1 MKTNNITGVNHSK
14 NIGFKSLRKSRN
26 AVSQLAKNN
35 PYSLNEPNS
44 RFISTAIQKLSK
56 VGKSKNIEFLLDTAA
71 KTTYS
76 TNIKLEYLPKNNWK
90 TMLLAAAS
98 SAVALLAAG
107 VNKNWFMQRIDEISK
122 NADLT
127 PIEQEILDLRNQLI
141 SVVDLGQIKKE
152 SKGSMKNFEA
162 NLDYLVVSS
171 ETTLEHKKYILERL
185 NYFMSDEYE
194 INPQLKDKKSIV
206 VAEMVNDMAINV
218 PGNDVPNIKSV
229 NQHRHGMCAAISI
242 VRKKL
247 AYEDKPNYVDGILSE
262 LDSSDKIMV
271 YDRSKLGSGIK
282 VPVCK
287 VEVDFDTAIKNG
299 YRIIDASTMHWMQI
313 AQMSGISNFA
323 FSNYNPFDKE
333 NFDVKTDSFLNA
345 KIDEPDLEK
354 AQEYYQALGYTLD
367 LLKKYKAS
375 HLAREEKVADTK
387 QEREENLK
395 LANKY
400 GNLLKDS
407 LKKHL
412 PIMSD
417 SDLENLFSLLVAQ
430 EKANS
435 SKIKQGDVYS
445 YIPNEE
451 ESIKKEKIQKLIFNK
466 TGVGKLEGKVLDEI
480 FELIRDYNS
489 VKTSL
494 NTPKK
499 PSKIAEAQSLY
510 KIAAAFRY
518 QVIKSLE
525 EKGTFYNLVQ
535 REGLSNKE
543 SVLAEHIDNLI
554 NKLESNSS
562 NSDLIIARAM
572 NVFEDINPVKEEVID
587 ALKGLKAV
595 FTELMTEELDAVYK
609 SLTLGS
615 RHEAMVDWL
624 YNMSTFVEL
633 SDKKD
638 TEIYA
643 TMFGV
648 KNDKDSLNNFIN
660 TYIEKIQKGDE
671 QAYIEIFDKM
681 GHTSQLEYVGIL
693 FKEVLDKLMEEENG
707 EAVLEF
713 AMANDITNFE
723 DENIVVN
730 QLEMIKQKVN
740 AIGNFIDIAIKE
752 LQILDEEGDVL
763 YTGDLKTALI
773 KKLEDKKFI
782 ASAKNLKILQE
793 HFNNV
798 NKHRTS
804 DEFGRR
810 RGVIKNPELLKFT
823 KRETET
829 LNETRKDIN
838 AMLDYVQNQSEVMRK
853 ELKDSLEELN
863 RIIGLNR
870 GKYWVM
876 EGSSGLY
883 TEEQIRLLEYMTGR
897 HHYSTQNLKEA
908 FEQIKTTPYSGIS
921 SSSVYHND
929 NGWHAQ
935 YIADIAPIKVQVKDK
950 NGLVREE
957 TREVLF
963 HDNTWG
969 PSEHENTWIDSAG
982 LKRTDYSD
990 FRGGSLG
997 YITDSKMR
1005 NGNYVDRILNEMLLT
1020 PKKDTVKNS
1029 QYKRLKPKEDRDK
1042 VPQYREVILEGKSPM
1057 IRDLASQI
1065 HDALFVDSESHLV
1078 WMNVHLQGKSKD
1090 ELKAMISNINLAG
1103 KWKPVYEQIKQRILS
1118 DSENAIKTE
1127 EDYKKL
1133 PDDDYLKV
1141 LIEKMILKKG
1151 GYIAGLDS
1159 DIAKVRNVQD
1169 LKPLRQEQALQAIN
1183 AFKYSFGK
1191 GDSKDLIEY
1200 LDDLNMSDLD
1210 KEYSAILKK
1219 YDIKLSEDE
1228 YCAPIENLK
1237 IDKTKFNGS
1246 LKTTIDLIMVGIS
1259 EELEKVISNPEARAE
1274 LETLFKSYIS
1284 EKSYFNLADLDSR
1297 EPDNKEHEHIIKFI
1311 DREFKP
1317 LDDEEFVEIY
1327 RRIQDMT
1334 TSEFEK
1340 EIFSRIKPQDTGIK
1354 EAKAWDII
1362 TQLKMHREQENI
1374 DLMNT
1379 IFYDSLVAD
1388 LGKENTEAHYKY
1400 YKLTK
1405 SPRYLIAKQDF
1416 ASLYRSL
1423 ENDLSMLNFE
1433 KMFNKY
1439 KDRNY
1444 RQYGAFPAYP
1454 QTDLFHEEFIKTT
1467 MENLVETFEK
1477 NTDMI
1482 NVMNRQIESYKLTRQ
1497 LMDLVNNTNP
1507 DKKFYGEDFVA
1518 LNKLLGELY
1527 TMNKSDESVQRTAK
1541 ASENAL
1547 ELEEG
1552 ASLSDYLPFIN
1563 EIIDEI
1569 GGYEKTTP
1577 TETVENVI
1585 QNKKLEIEVMKK
1597 AFKNSFIQEK
1607 YRGRIGEVLNKYEKA
1622 LIKDDK
1628 EAINEWQEVLR
1639 AQLIAYHILQN
1650 PKELLD
1656 SYILS
1661 QAKTPKKASQLEH
1674 VIDETDL
1681 TPYKKT
1687 YRALLQKG
1695 LNYARLLEVQ
1705 SIIMESLSEGLAMNV
1720 KDKFNK
1726 YSIGLA
1732 QGEYEMGSGESIVA
1746 MVNSLL
1752 LDDQSDTALL
1762 FLEKLGL
1769 SEQYVEFMS
1778 KEFDFKEM
1786 KDTLKKIHETMM
1798 NFVTYNKILNPIF
1811 TKTVAKFSE
1820 PNANYEEILDNLS
1833 KTIYDE
1839 GLKLGFTKE
1848 QLDVLAECSTI
1859 TKAALKEHRPQEATL
1874 VFETVLAKVTQE
1886 FSDVISDATDSM
1898 ESLLDANQT
1907 FITLIQQISL
1917 REGSKAYIE
1926 REKIIEKFLELTD
1939 YRNSLLAILDAHSAD
1954 TNLQEQ

>member
-1 MKTNNITGVNHSK
+1 MEINNISK
-14 NIGFKSLRKSRN
+14 GEAPKVLKFKSLRKSKN
-26 AVSQLAKNN
+26 VVSQLAKNN
-35 PYSLNEPNS
+35 PYSLNEPNQRLIATS
-44 RFISTAIQKLSK
+44 IEKLSK
-56 VGKSKNIEFLLDTAA
+56 IGRTKNIQFLLDTAA
-71 KTTYS
+71 KNTYS
-76 TNIKLEYLPKNNWK
+76 TNIELEHAPQHNWK
-90 TMLLAAAS
+90 AMLLAAATA
-98 SAVALLAAG
+98 AVGLITSTADK
-107 VNKNWFMQRIDEISK
+107 NKYLKEIEELRK
-122 NADLT
+122 NTDLT
-127 PIEQEILDLRNQLI
+127 QQEKEILVLRDELLK
-141 SVVDLGQIKKE
+141 SVDLKQIKKE
-152 SKGSMKNFEA
+152 TKGPIQKFQE
-162 NLDYLVVSS
+162 NLDYLIISS
-171 ETTLEHKKYILERL
+171 ETSVEHKKYILERL
-185 NYFMSDEYE
+185 NYFMSDDYE
-194 INPQLKDKKSIV
+194 INPQLINKKSIV

-218 PGNDVPNIKSV
+218 PGNNVPNIKSV

-333 NFDVKTDSFLNA
+333 NFDVKTDSFLNV

-354 AQEYYQALGYTLD
+354 AQEYYQAIGYTLN
-367 LLKKYKAS
+367 LLKSYKAKQ
-375 HLAREEKVADTK
+375 LAREEKVVDTK
-387 QEREENLK
+387 LEQEENLK
-395 LANKY
+395 LTAKY
-400 GNLLKDS
+400 ANLLKSSLQKLNPTLNDS
-407 LKKHL
+407 ELQKL
-412 PIMSD
+412 F
-417 SDLENLFSLLVAQ
+417 NLLISQ

-435 SKIKQGDVYS
+435 SKISQGDIYS

-451 ESIKKEKIQKLIFNK
+451 DSIKKDKIQKLI
-466 TGVGKLEGKVLDEI
+466 LDKANIGHLDTATTEEI
-480 FELIRDYNS
+480 FGLVRDYNS
-489 VKTSL
+489 SRARL
-494 NTPKK
+494 NAPKK
-499 PSKIAEAQSLY
+499 ASKIADAQSLY

-525 EKGTFYNLVQ
+525 EKGTFYNLMQ
-535 REGLSNKE
+535 REGLTNKE
-543 SVLAEHIDNLI
+543 SLLMAHIDNLI
-554 NKLESNSS
+554 TKLESDSP

-572 NVFEDINPVKEEVID
+572 NIFENINPVKEDVINS
-587 ALKGLKAV
+587 LMNLREV
-595 FTELMTEELDAVYK
+595 FTEMMTNELDSIYK

-615 RHEAMVDWL
+615 RHQAMVDWL
-624 YNMSTFVEL
+624 TNLSTFVDI
-633 SDKKD
+633 SDEKD
-638 TEIYA
+638 SEIYA
-643 TMFGV
+643 KMFGI
-648 KNDKDSLNNFIN
+648 KNDKDSLNGFIN
-660 TYIEKIQKGDE
+660 NYIEKIQKGDE
-671 QAYIEIFDKM
+671 QAYIEMFDKM

-713 AMANDITNFE
+713 ALANGITDFE

-740 AIGNFIDIAIKE
+740 AIGNFIDIANKE
-752 LQILDEEGDVL
+752 LQILDEEGDIL
-763 YTGDLKTALI
+763 YTGDLKAALI

-782 ASAKNLKILQE
+782 APAKNLKILQE
-793 HFNNV
+793 HFNNI
-798 NKHRTS
+798 NKYKTS

-810 RGVIKNPELLKFT
+810 RGDIKDPALLKFT
-823 KRETET
+823 KRELET
-829 LNETRKDIN
+829 LNETKKDIN
-838 AMLDYVQNQSEVMRK
+838 SMLDYVQNQSEVMRK

-908 FEQIKTTPYSGIS
+908 FEQIKTTPYSGITT
-921 SSSVYHND
+921 SSVYHND

-935 YIADIAPIKVQVKDK
+935 YIADIAPIKVQIKDE
-950 NGLVREE
+950 NGQVREE

-982 LKRTDYSD
+982 LKRTDYRD
-990 FRGGSLG
+990 NRGGSLG
-997 YITDSKMR
+997 YITDDKMR

-1020 PKKDTVKNS
+1020 PKKDTIKNS
-1029 QYKRLKPKEDRDK
+1029 QYKRIRAKEDRDK

-1065 HDALFVDSESHLV
+1065 HDALFVGADLHLA
-1078 WMNVHLQGKSKD
+1078 WMNVDLQGKSKD
-1090 ELKAMISNINLAG
+1090 ELKAMISNLNSAG

-1133 PDDDYLKV
+1133 PNDDYLKV
-1141 LIEKMILKKG
+1141 LIEKMVLKQG
-1151 GYIAGLDS
+1151 GYIAGFES
-1159 DIAKVRNVQD
+1159 DIAKVRNVED
-1169 LKPLRQEQALQAIN
+1169 LKHLRQEQALQAIN
-1183 AFKYSFGK
+1183 AFKYSFSK
-1191 GDSKDLIEY
+1191 GNAKDLIEY

-1219 YDIKLSEDE
+1219 YDIKLSEDD

-1237 IDKTKFNGS
+1237 IDKTKFDGS

-1259 EELEKVISNPEARAE
+1259 ETLEKVISNPEARAE

-1284 EKSYFNLADLDSR
+1284 EKSYFNLADLDPR

-1327 RRIQDMT
+1327 RRIQNMT
-1334 TSEFEK
+1334 NEEFEK
-1340 EIFSRIKPQDTGIK
+1340 EILTRIKPEDTGLK
-1354 EAKAWDII
+1354 EVKAWDII
-1362 TQLKMHREQENI
+1362 TQLKMHREKENI

-1388 LGKENTEAHYKY
+1388 LGKENTKAHYKY

-1405 SPRYLIAKQDF
+1405 SPRYLICDQDF
-1416 ASLYRSL
+1416 NSLYRSL
-1423 ENDLSMLNFE
+1423 KNDLSMLNFE

-1477 NTDMI
+1477 NTDII
-1482 NVMNRQIESYKLTRQ
+1482 NVMHRQIKSYEIIQELE
-1497 LMDLVNNTNP
+1497 DLISKTSL
-1507 DKKFYGEDFVA
+1507 DKNFYGDEYIA
-1518 LNKLLGELY
+1518 LNKLFGDLL
-1527 TMNKSDESVQRTAK
+1527 TMNKTDDSVKRTVN
-1541 ASENAL
+1541 ASESAL

-1552 ASLSDYLPFIN
+1552 ATLKDYLPFIN

-1569 GGYEKTTP
+1569 GAYEKATP
-1577 TETVENVI
+1577 TETVEKVI
-1585 QNKKLEIEVMKK
+1585 KNKKLEIDVMKK

-1628 EAINEWQEVLR
+1628 EAIKEWQEILR

-1661 QAKTPKKASQLEH
+1661 QAKTPKKDSQLEH

-1687 YRALLQKG
+1687 YQALLQKG

-1732 QGEYEMGSGESIVA
+1732 QGEYEMGSGESLVA

-1752 LDDQSDTALL
+1752 LDEQSDTALL

-1769 SEQYVEFMS
+1769 SEQYVEFMA
-1778 KEFDFKEM
+1778 KEFDYEEM
-1786 KDTLKKIHETMM
+1786 KNTLDKIHSRMM
-1798 NFVTYNKILNPIF
+1798 NFVTYNKIMNPVF
-1811 TKTVAKFSE
+1811 TETLAQISKPDS
-1820 PNANYEEILDNLS
+1820 NYEEIMDNFS
-1833 KTIYDE
+1833 KIIYDE
-1839 GLKLGFTKE
+1839 GLKLGFEKE
-1848 QLDVLAECSTI
+1848 QLDVLAESANL
-1859 TKAALKEHRPQEATL
+1859 TKAALKENPSQDRTM
-1874 VFETVLAKVTQE
+1874 VFETILARITQE
-1886 FSDVISDATDSM
+1886 FSETISDSVDSI
-1898 ESLLDANQT
+1898 EADLDANQT
-1907 FITLIQQISL
+1907 IISLIQQISL
-1917 REGSKAYIE
+1917 REGSNAYNI
-1926 REKIIEKFLELTD
+1926 RENIIEKFLELTE

-1954 TNLQEQ
+1954 TNLQEV